1 MNNFGR
7 YGLYRV
13 CIGIFQIGGWRGN
26 YGLFTINYLSVEHF
40 SGGYGEGET
49 PVPILNT
56 EVKPLSVD
64 GTSLVTGWE
73 SRSLPGIN
81 LSPIYRG
88 QICLWWVVH
97 GFWYFGARPF
107 QDRVVVLI

>member
-1 MNNFGR
+1 MPDFSMNNFRR
-7 YGLYRV
+7 YGFYRAY
-13 CIGIFQIGGWRGN
+13 IGIFQIGGWRGN
-26 YGLFTINYLSVEHF
+26 YELFAINYLPVEDF

-73 SRSLPGIN
+73 SRSLPGVK
-81 LSPIYRG
+81 LSPRSKRG
-88 QICLWWVVH
+88 DNLVC
-97 GFWYFGARPF
+97 G
-107 QDRVVVLI
+107 